1 MLKVLAVAA
10 VIGGVVFGVALYK
23 DFVSADVNVGITPK
37 ARQAVISGLD
47 AAQGGANTG
56 IDAAKQ
62 KIDNKKK

>member
-1 MLKVLAVAA
+1 MLRVIGAVVVIGSIIFAVAW
-10 VIGGVVFGVALYK
+10 YK

-37 ARQAVISGLD
+37 ARQTVIRGLD
-47 AAQGGANTG
+47 AAQSGTNTG